1 MSEVWPADRRLTS
14 EVEESPPEAM
24 ALEAIEPQAAPGTYP
39 VPGGRGR
46 WRLSVHNR
54 NYTGVSPAT
63 SIISELT
70 DARSRRLSQKWNDSA
85 QLDFVLDGHSPHAAD
100 VDEMST
106 EVIAWRWDD
115 QTGKDVAMFRGPV
128 GQSQDTISEQSATV
142 QFTCHDYMAVLA
154 RRFSTPNVNMGW
166 LQTDQDYIASGLV
179 YYWGGQINDVNN
191 QPRFQ
196 PGAYIPLFAGFARPD
211 GSDRTGTLSGVLRDR
226 MYPGATNIMEALRNL
241 AAVDNGFEFDCKT
254 WGLSKFTDNVRI
266 FYPYQGVTRSDIV
279 LRYGTNVSGLT
290 RTFNSADYANYQRF
304 TGNKQNTDQ
313 NAAQMFAEA
322 WTSDAS
328 IGTAGA
334 VGLWMN
340 TANESDVIVQQ
351 TLQEHTA
358 AALNRSSVIVGS
370 YSITLRPGWYS
381 LGNPNMG
388 DVVSFVVQEGRLNVS
403 TQVRVLGFDYDIGED
418 GDETVKLTVGRPSI
432 TLGDLFAS
440 NKSDVNAL
448 ARR

>member
-1 MSEVWPADRRLTS
+1 MSEVWPADRQLSALT
-14 EVEESPPEAM
+14 EVGPTLRAEA
-24 ALEAIEPQAAPGTYP
+24 EPMAAPGTYP

-46 WRLSVHNR
+46 WRVTVHNR

-63 SIISELT
+63 SIISEVP

-85 QLDFVLDGHSPHAAD
+85 QFDFVLEGHSASAGY
-100 VDEMST
+100 VDELQT

-142 QFTCHDYMAVLA
+142 QFTCHDYMAMLA
-154 RRFSTPNVNMGW
+154 RRFSTPNTDMGW
-166 LQTDQDYIASGLV
+166 AATDQDYIASGLI

-191 QPRFQ
+191 NPRFQ

-211 GSDRTGTLSGVLRDR
+211 GSDRTGNLSGVLRDR
-226 MYPGATNIMEALRNL
+226 MYPGSTNIMEALKNL
-241 AAVDNGFEFDCKT
+241 AACTNGFDFDCKT

-266 FYPYQGVTRSDIV
+266 FYPYQGVTRTDVV
-279 LRYGTNVSGLT
+279 LRYGTTLSGLQ
-290 RTFNSADYANYQRF
+290 RTFNSADYANYQRIN
-304 TGNKQNTDQ
+304 GNKQST
-313 NAAQMFAEA
+313 AQSAPQMIAEVYTA
-322 WTSDAS
+322 DAS

-340 TANESDVIVQQ
+340 AANESDVTVQQ
-351 TLQEHTA
+351 TLNDHA
-358 AALNRSSVIVGS
+358 NAALNRSSVIVGG
-370 YSITLRPGWYS
+370 YNVTMRPGYYS
-381 LGNPNMG
+381 YGNPNMG
-388 DVVSFVVQEGRLNVS
+388 DVVQLVVQEGRLNIS
-403 TQVRVLGFDYDIGED
+403 TQVRVLGIDYDIGDD
-418 GDETVKLTVGRPSI
+418 GDETVKLTVGRPVI
-432 TLGDLFAS
+432 TLGDLFAA